1 MPSTALL
8 LLPLMI
14 FAALAVDVGGWS
26 LQATRTQAASD
37 AAALA
42 AAPLLP
48 DELAATALARQIA
61 ASNGF
66 QHGVD
71 GVDVTTTF
79 PRLGTIRVTITA
91 PAERFL
97 SGLVDAAPF
106 DIVRHADGT
115 ALAPVGMGS
124 PTNVLGFG
132 PYSLDGSQVA
142 NYWMLEGNDCTPGHY
157 GDGLAARYLASPYC
171 GDGLGLAE
179 NPRWKR
185 RTEDRD
191 GGYFYVVEIPAG
203 LTASSTLM
211 ILDPGKCPG
220 YGSKPGDNAWNGADD
235 RGTMIEWRSWST
247 SDTPLITSDDSPTSG
262 WWSSDE
268 CLEDLPYP
276 SSSWTDQTQGWT
288 TTPFTF
294 PGNTSGETEY
304 HLIQSRVL
312 ESTSHGWNH
321 HSYWVRPNNGVNSC
335 TSIGSNNCPSIGA
348 ETWLPNRASGD
359 VVGAAM
365 EVWLAEVGPE
375 YAGRTL
381 EVSVWDVGETMDNV
395 QILSP
400 TGESLDFTWRSDD
413 PAHAPTNVSDNC
425 GGKPCL
431 WLDPV
436 GQNYAPK
443 LLGTP
448 GWVNHWRF
456 NGRLTTL
463 SIPLDSQV
471 DFPAY
476 AASGNGY
483 WFRLRFEPTATRLA
497 QEWAT
502 FSVNMSGDPI
512 RLTD

>member
-1 MPSTALL
+1 
-8 LLPLMI
+8 MI

-26 LQATRTQAASD
+26 AQASRTQAAAD

-48 DELAATALARQIA
+48 DTVAAAALARDIA
-61 ASNGF
+61 AANGF
-66 QHGVD
+66 EDGVD
-71 GVDVTTTF
+71 GVAVTTST
-79 PRLGTIRVTITA
+79 PRLGTMRVTISA

-97 SGLVDAAPF
+97 SGLVDATSF

-142 NYWMLEGNDCTPGHY
+142 NFWLLEGNDCTPGHF
-157 GDGLAARYLASPYC
+157 GDGLAARYIASPYC

-185 RTEDRD
+185 RTD
-191 GGYFYVVEIPAG
+191 GREGGFFYVVEIPPG
-203 LTASSTLM
+203 VSVSSTLM
-211 ILDPGKCPG
+211 VLDPGKCPG
-220 YGSKPGDNAWNGADD
+220 YGSKPADQ
-235 RGTMIEWRSWST
+235 RHNNPGQGTELSFRQWST
-247 SDTPLITSDDSPTSG
+247 AGTPLIPTDDTPTTP
-262 WWSSDE
+262 WWSSNE

-276 SSSWTDQTQGWT
+276 SSAWTDQTQGWT

-294 PGNTSGETEY
+294 PANSTGETEY
-304 HLIQSRVL
+304 HLIQTFVGD
-312 ESTSHGWNH
+312 STRHGWNH
-321 HSYWVRPNNGVNSC
+321 YSFWVRPNSGVNSC
-335 TSIGSNNCPSIGA
+335 TSIGSNDCPSIGG
-348 ETWLPNRASGD
+348 ETWLPARADGD
-359 VVGAAM
+359 TVGQAM
-365 EVWLAEVGPE
+365 ELWLAEIGPE

-381 EVSVWDVGETMDNV
+381 EVSVWDVGESMDNI
-395 QILSP
+395 QILAP
-400 TGESLDFTWRSDD
+400 TGESLDFVWNSDD
-413 PAHAPTNVSDNC
+413 PAHAINNASDTC
-425 GGKPCL
+425 GGNPCL

-436 GQNYAPK
+436 SNNYPPRYP
-443 LLGTP
+443 GTP
-448 GWVNHWRF
+448 GWTNHWRF

-463 SIPLDSQV
+463 SVPLDSQV

-476 AASGNGY
+476 AVSGNGF
-483 WFRLRFEPTATRLA
+483 WFRLRFEPTATRQA

-502 FSVNMSGDPI
+502 FSVSMAGDPI